1 MSQQH
6 KVWIDQCDATPNILN
21 NFGVQPALHYLVG
34 EKFLDFL
41 ETSEKDDDFEG
52 ELPAFAEGV
61 KELFDQ
67 ATEFA
72 TTIGEGNVQSISHSQ
87 DGMSG
92 IVVVWYWE

>member
-67 ATEFA
+67 AILSEYLEPSVHA
-72 TTIGEGNVQSISHSQ
+72 RR
-87 DGMSG
+87 DGMLVERARELL
-92 IVVVWYWE
+92 IT